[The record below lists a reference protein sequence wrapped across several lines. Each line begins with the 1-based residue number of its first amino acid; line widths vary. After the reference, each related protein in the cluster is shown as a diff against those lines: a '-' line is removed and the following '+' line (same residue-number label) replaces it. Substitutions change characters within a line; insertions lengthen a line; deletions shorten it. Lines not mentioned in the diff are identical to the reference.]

1 MPDDVLQQFEDGLL
15 TLLVGDEDEPQWGA
29 DKSSSIFT
37 TTIFLR
43 LQIKLL
49 LQLFHCS
56 KDLLK
61 TFVQQAFKSQCS

>member
-29 DKSSSIFT
+29 DESSSIFT

-49 LQLFHCS
+49 LQLFHCK

-61 TFVQQAFKSQCS
+61 SFVLQAFK